1 MTAHSMLRSNVRPA
15 LSMAFLGFLAL
26 GALSTSVEARNCGI
40 KPIPQAHWGNPAHRS
55 ATRPGYRNTSPV
67 RGYRNDAAPS
77 SSVLGM
83 AKRGGEFGTLL
94 TAIKAAG
101 MTGLLEGRGPYTLL
115 APTDSAFEALPEGAL
130 QELLADREK
139 LVAVL
144 KYHVVPGRITALKI
158 LESRELN
165 TVSGK
170 SLPTSDLS
178 VIRADIPAGNGIIH
192 VVNRVLMPAS

>member
-1 MTAHSMLRSNVRPA
+1 MTAHSIFGNNVRHA
-15 LSMAFLGFLAL
+15 LSMAFLGFLAI
-26 GALSTSVEARNCGI
+26 GSLSTSVEARNCGI
-40 KPIPQAHWGNPAHRS
+40 KPIPQAHWGIPAHRS
-55 ATRPGYRNTSPV
+55 DTRPGYRNTSHV
-67 RGYRNDAAPS
+67 RGYRHDAAPS
-77 SSVLGM
+77 NSVLGI
-83 AKRGGEFGTLL
+83 AKRTGEFGTLL
-94 TAIKAAG
+94 AAIKAAG

-115 APTDSAFEALPEGAL
+115 APTESAFEELPEGAL

-139 LVAVL
+139 LVTVL

-170 SLPTSDLS
+170 SLPTIDLS

-192 VVNRVLMPAS
+192 VVDRVLMPAS